1 MTTILVV
8 DDEHT
13 VLDTTRT
20 LLEYSGYGV
29 LIADNGNDAINL
41 FKNNST
47 DISAVILDMGMPGM
61 SGVEVL
67 QHLIKIDSDVNV
79 IITSGDID
87 ESDQK
92 IVKLG
97 AKCAL
102 QKPFK
107 LKELLNHIE
116 ELTESS

>member
-8 DDEHT
+8 DDEKS
-13 VLDTTRT
+13 VLDTTKT

-29 LIADNGNDAINL
+29 LIADNGIEAIDL
-41 FKNNST
+41 FKEKNT
-47 DISAVILDMGMPGM
+47 DIGAVILDMGMPEM

-67 QHLIKIDSDVNV
+67 QHLVKIDSDVNV

-107 LKELLNHIE
+107 LKELLNCIE

>member
-8 DDEHT
+8 DDEQT
-13 VLDTTRT
+13 VLDTTKT

-29 LIADNGNDAINL
+29 LTANNGIEAIDL
-41 FKNNST
+41 FKVKST
-47 DISAVILDMGMPGM
+47 AIGAVILDMGMPEM

-67 QHLIKIDSDVNV
+67 QHLVKIDSDVNV

-87 ESDQK
+87 ESDQE

-97 AKCAL
+97 AKYAL

-107 LKELLNHIE
+107 LKKLLNYIE